1 MSTIDSVSFGDRSAE
16 TLILYDLTDESNENE
31 SAQRITTNGER
42 LGQTSGPGQTPSQ
55 GEEEEARVPEAE
67 AEGNRAAADRAARES
82 LISTPPPPYP
92 GVPGPP
98 YPSAPTSVEME
109 DRNQRS
115 LAPSPPSV
123 RLVWIQQPLAPSGSN
138 HINGVGL
145 CFVL

>member
-1 MSTIDSVSFGDRSAE
+1 MSTIDSVSFGDQSAE
-16 TLILYDLTDESNENE
+16 TLILYDLTDESNEHE
-31 SAQRITTNGER
+31 SAQRITSTNGER
-42 LGQTSGPGQTPSQ
+42 LGQTSGPGQTASQ
-55 GEEEEARVPEAE
+55 GEEEEAGVPEAE
-67 AEGNRAAADRAARES
+67 AEAAADRAARES

-109 DRNQRS
+109 DRTQRS

-145 CFVL
+145 CYVL